1 MDTVQVSYGQYIFSP
16 NPAAVTVKNRRTA
29 VTEPL
34 PGGGEWLTVTGTA
47 PREVT
52 LEGQLWAEDATAA
65 LRRYEELR
73 KVYEAG
79 GTQVLCVPGHPPF
92 YALFTALTLEAQG
105 DGRVLNY
112 AAQFLEGGELL

>member
-52 LEGQLWAEDATAA
+52 LEGQLWAEDAATA

-79 GTQVLCVPGHPPF
+79 GHPPF

-105 DGRVLNY
+105 DGRVLDY

>member
-16 NPAAVTVKNRRTA
+16 NPAAVTLKNRRTA
-29 VTEPL
+29 ETEPL
-34 PGGGEWLTVTGTA
+34 PGTA

-52 LEGQLWAEDATAA
+52 LEGQLWAEDAAAA

-105 DGRVLNY
+105 DGRVLDY

>member
-1 MDTVQVSYGQYIFSP
+1 MADRHRDS
-16 NPAAVTVKNRRTA
+16 A
-29 VTEPL
+29 
-34 PGGGEWLTVTGTA
+34 PGGDAGRAAL
-47 PREVT
+47 
-52 LEGQLWAEDATAA
+52 AEDAAAA

-105 DGRVLNY
+105 DGRVLDY

>member
-1 MDTVQVSYGQYIFSP
+1 MKKTKRNIAIIVVLLFVCAAIYFNWSYNTQWGKADAEM
-16 NPAAVTVKNRRTA
+16 AA
-29 VTEPL
+29 
-34 PGGGEWLTVTGTA
+34 
-47 PREVT
+47 
-52 LEGQLWAEDATAA
+52 AEDAATA

-105 DGRVLNY
+105 DGRVLDY

>member
-73 KVYEAG
+73 KVYEAV

-92 YALFTALTLEAQG
+92 YALFTALTLAAQG
-105 DGRVLNY
+105 DGRVLDY

>member
-52 LEGQLWAEDATAA
+52 LEGAA
-65 LRRYEELR
+65 LGRGRRR
-73 KVYEAG
+73 G
-79 GTQVLCVPGHPPF
+79 
-92 YALFTALTLEAQG
+92 
-105 DGRVLNY
+105 
-112 AAQFLEGGELL
+112 AAPV

>member
-34 PGGGEWLTVTGTA
+34 PGGGEWLTVTG
-47 PREVT
+47 
-52 LEGQLWAEDATAA
+52 QLWAEDAATA

-105 DGRVLNY
+105 DGRVLDY

>member
-52 LEGQLWAEDATAA
+52 LEG
-65 LRRYEELR
+65 
-73 KVYEAG
+73 
-79 GTQVLCVPGHPPF
+79 
-92 YALFTALTLEAQG
+92 
-105 DGRVLNY
+105 
-112 AAQFLEGGELL
+112 

>member
-52 LEGQLWAEDATAA
+52 LEGQL
-65 LRRYEELR
+65 
-73 KVYEAG
+73 
-79 GTQVLCVPGHPPF
+79 
-92 YALFTALTLEAQG
+92 
-105 DGRVLNY
+105 
-112 AAQFLEGGELL
+112 

>member
-52 LEGQLWAEDATAA
+52 LEGQLWAEDAAAA
-65 LRRYEELR
+65 LRRYEEPVSYTHLD
-73 KVYEAG
+73 VYKRQG
-79 GTQVLCVPGHPPF
+79 LGTDP
-92 YALFTALTLEAQG
+92 ALHCP
-105 DGRVLNY
+105 
-112 AAQFLEGGELL
+112 EL

>member
-1 MDTVQVSYGQYIFSP
+1 MRGGIADGHRTGELWTVHLFP
-16 NPAAVTVKNRRTA
+16 
-29 VTEPL
+29 E

-52 LEGQLWAEDATAA
+52 LEGQLWAEDAAAA

-105 DGRVLNY
+105 DGRVLDY